1 MLTLASDAGYM
12 LLIYIYIYIYKCLLR
27 TYILFVCF
35 LALVSE
41 VHTETVSTGE
51 NDKFS
56 SVREF
61 AQEEGNN
68 FIV

>member
-1 MLTLASDAGYM
+1 ML
-12 LLIYIYIYIYKCLLR
+12 IKNIH
-27 TYILFVCF
+27 FVCLFFF